1 MDLAMQFVEARRQA
15 AGMARIRDLARDE
28 GVPALPRSVM
38 ETPLVLGLLMTV
50 LPPLAVTM
58 VWSTSRLP
66 RAAQIAL
73 TLYGALTTI
82 AFAAIAIA
90 AMA

>member
-1 MDLAMQFVEARRQA
+1 MDRV
-15 AGMARIRDLARDE
+15 RDLARDE
-28 GVPALPRSVM
+28 VLPTTAL

-50 LPPLAVTM
+50 LPPIAVMM
-58 VWSTSRLP
+58 VWSTTRLP

-82 AFAAIAIA
+82 AIAAVAIA
-90 AMA
+90 ALL